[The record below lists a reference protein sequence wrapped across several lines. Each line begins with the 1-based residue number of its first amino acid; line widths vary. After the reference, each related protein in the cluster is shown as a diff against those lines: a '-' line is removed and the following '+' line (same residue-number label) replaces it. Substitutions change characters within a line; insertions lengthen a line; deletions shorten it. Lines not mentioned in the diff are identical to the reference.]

1 MYFSL
6 LDGVLV
12 RLTDRFEPNET
23 AIHFRKIE
31 SFILGREINPDY
43 ISQHY
48 VDDLDCVRLQLH
60 RDMLLDRARSQ
71 ERELDDFQ
79 SVGDYFKEYKAF
91 CSIFPE
97 VKKLLRNLLTSPVS
111 SFTAERTFSGLR
123 RLKIYLR
130 SRMSQKRLDA
140 VALMN
145 IHKDIVEKIPVDEL
159 LDDYIS
165 RSSVRKN
172 TLILSK
178 KH

>member
-12 RLTDRFEPNET
+12 RLTDRFGSNET

-31 SFILGREINPDY
+31 SSILGREICPDN

-48 VDDLDCVRLQLH
+48 IDDLGCVRLQLQ

-71 ERELDDFQ
+71 ERELDDFL
-79 SVGDYFKEYKAF
+79 SMVDYLKEEKAF
-91 CSIFPE
+91 CSIIPE
-97 VKKLLRNLLTSPVS
+97 MKKLLRIVLTTPVS
-111 SFTAERTFSGLR
+111 SCTAERSFSGFR
-123 RLKIYLR
+123 RLKTYLR
-130 SRMSQKRLDA
+130 SQMSQERLNS

-145 IHKDIVEKIPVDEL
+145 GLKDIVEKIPVDEL
-159 LDDYIS
+159 LDDFVS
-165 RSSVRKN
+165 KLSVRKN
-172 TLILSK
+172 RFLLPK